1 VNRRLVRGLDY
12 YNGVVFE
19 ITDEGLG
26 AQNAVAGGGRYDHLY
41 EDLGGSATPCTGFS
55 IGMERLLT
63 ALEAQDPKIWAALT
77 AKKVYIAPLEENASI
92 LRFCQEKAIALREF
106 GIRPETSAGVFSL
119 SQHLKKANQQ
129 GGRFMVIVGPDEWNK
144 KAVIVKDLERR
155 EQTEVPFEQVLSHLK
170 KVMNLC

>member
-1 VNRRLVRGLDY
+1 
-12 YNGVVFE
+12 
-19 ITDEGLG
+19 
-26 AQNAVAGGGRYDHLY
+26 VAGGGRYDHLY

-63 ALEAQDPKIWAALT
+63 ALEAQDPKIWDALK
-77 AKKVYIAPLEENASI
+77 ARRVYLAPLEENAAI
-92 LRFCQEKAIALREF
+92 LRFCQEKAIVLREF

-144 KAVIVKDLERR
+144 KIVIVKDLERR
-155 EQTEVPFEQVLSHLK
+155 EQTEVPFEQVLDHLK